1 MARRLVLPLLTALA
15 CLISLPCHVRGDS
28 FDDLWNNYI
37 QAQQSQQTAKS
48 SSESN
53 IARRDR
59 NLDHWDVP
67 TAAAH
72 LGLHPTTLKPLPRHS
87 PPTASDEVATTVDEY
102 IGHDAA
108 ILFYVQRSNDC
119 HAVAPSWDAI
129 ASHVK
134 AGSTSSNLVM
144 ALFDCE
150 RNTRHGE
157 LCAAV
162 GVKSYPTIMYVGSGE
177 YNGAEHG
184 ILGIGSSKNV
194 PRRSI
199 KFRGDWRYA
208 DQILDW
214 ISVMGG
220 LSSWHA
226 ANEGG
231 PLRGL
236 RDGLFR
242 IMGGGGGGGGT
253 RSRDRRNTKRKS
265 GGGESLPVGVPTNF
279 QAELRGGGRTVSAAE
294 ADKAQQKVQDL
305 EKKLN
310 ATIKEKG
317 LYEKANLH
325 SGYLLDGL
333 LFPRMEGD
341 STVNRRDPFTI
352 LTKSDGWYRNATS
365 LPTDKD
371 GKIVTPNDEHPTIL
385 RSCALELI
393 VDYCTRVTSRAT
405 NAYIKELNAIP
416 ESDPFPTLDEIETR
430 LLDDVRKIE
439 PYCGTIESCVRNNF
453 ESSTN
458 SSTISTMPTT
468 SIIESDE
475 SSTLLTCRPPKC
487 PFVNDAACTYIEC
500 CLEPNVQDEYGVAL
514 GLIDE
519 GERVLDKDW
528 SNNNVGK
535 GKGRSKDEV
544 LEGKVPASVGG
555 WGVPAK

>member
-1 MARRLVLPLLTALA
+1 M
-15 CLISLPCHVRGDS
+15 
-28 FDDLWNNYI
+28 
-37 QAQQSQQTAKS
+37 
-48 SSESN
+48 
-53 IARRDR
+53 
-59 NLDHWDVP
+59 
-67 TAAAH
+67 
-72 LGLHPTTLKPLPRHS
+72 KPLPRHS
-87 PPTASDEVATTVDEY
+87 PPVEVTTIDEY

-150 RNTRHGE
+150 RNTKHDE
-157 LCAAV
+157 LCTAV

-184 ILGIGSSKNV
+184 ILGIGSSNNV

-231 PLRGL
+231 PIRGL
-236 RDGLFR
+236 RDGVFR

-253 RSRDRRNTKRKS
+253 RSQDRKTTKRKNGRS
-265 GGGESLPVGVPTNF
+265 ESLPVGVPPTF
-279 QAELRGGGRTVSAAE
+279 QTELRGGGGTVSAAE
-294 ADKAQQKVQDL
+294 VQKVQDL
-305 EKKLN
+305 EKRLN

-333 LFPRMEGD
+333 LFPRIEGN

-365 LPTDKD
+365 LPADKD
-371 GKIVTPNDEHPTIL
+371 GKIVAPNDEHPTIL

-430 LLDDVRKIE
+430 LLDDVKKIE
-439 PYCGTIESCVRNNF
+439 PYCGMIESCVRNNF

-458 SSTISTMPTT
+458 TSATISTIPST
-468 SIIESDE
+468 SIESDE
-475 SSTLLTCRPPKC
+475 SKSTALLTCRPPKC
-487 PFVNDAACTYIEC
+487 PFINDAACAYIEC
-500 CLEPNVQDEYGVAL
+500 CLEPTVQDEYGVAL

-528 SNNNVGK
+528 SNNNIGK
-535 GKGRSKDEV
+535 GKGIKDEV

>member
-1 MARRLVLPLLTALA
+1 M
-15 CLISLPCHVRGDS
+15 
-28 FDDLWNNYI
+28 
-37 QAQQSQQTAKS
+37 
-48 SSESN
+48 
-53 IARRDR
+53 
-59 NLDHWDVP
+59 
-67 TAAAH
+67 
-72 LGLHPTTLKPLPRHS
+72 KPLPRHS
-87 PPTASDEVATTVDEY
+87 IPSASDEVTTIDEY

-150 RNTRHGE
+150 RNTMHGE
-157 LCAAV
+157 LCTAV

-184 ILGIGSSKNV
+184 ILGIGSSNNV

-226 ANEGG
+226 A
-231 PLRGL
+231 GL
-236 RDGLFR
+236 RDVVFR
-242 IMGGGGGGGGT
+242 IMGGGGT
-253 RSRDRRNTKRKS
+253 RNRDRRSTKRKNGRS
-265 GGGESLPVGVPTNF
+265 ESLPVGVPPTF
-279 QAELRGGGRTVSAAE
+279 QTELRGGGGTVSAAE

-305 EKKLN
+305 EKRLN
-310 ATIKEKG
+310 ATIKEEG

-333 LFPRMEGD
+333 LFPRIEGN

-365 LPTDKD
+365 LPADKD
-371 GKIVTPNDEHPTIL
+371 GKIVAPNDEHPTIL

-393 VDYCTRVTSRAT
+393 VDYCTRVTSHAT

-416 ESDPFPTLDEIETR
+416 ESDPFPTLGEIERR
-430 LLDDVRKIE
+430 LLDDVKKIE
-439 PYCGTIESCVRNNF
+439 PYCGMIESCVLNNF

-458 SSTISTMPTT
+458 TSATISTIPTT
-468 SIIESDE
+468 SMESDE
-475 SSTLLTCRPPKC
+475 SSTLTCRPPEC
-487 PFVNDAACTYIEC
+487 PFVNDAACGYIEC

-514 GLIDE
+514 GLINE

-528 SNNNVGK
+528 SNNNVSK
-535 GKGRSKDEV
+535 GKGKDEV
-544 LEGKVPASVGG
+544 LERKVPASVGG